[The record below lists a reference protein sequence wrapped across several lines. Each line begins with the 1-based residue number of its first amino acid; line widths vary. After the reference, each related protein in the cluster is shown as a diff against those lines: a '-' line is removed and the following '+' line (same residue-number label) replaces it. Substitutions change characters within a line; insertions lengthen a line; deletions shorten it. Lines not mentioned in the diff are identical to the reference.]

1 MPQTT
6 GIDELVDSLP
16 TKSTT
21 VYLLQGLDFVVP
33 GEWENIVGF
42 DNMIR
47 AVTGKKDKDKIK
59 KIRDRALKIYN
70 DPSQGYQRAIWLY
83 QIADTADSAMGAMAI
98 ANKLS
103 EKVSF
108 LSFLNKLTPK
118 SDVIQSVDLGLKLV
132 IELLAFSAIH
142 QIPVTNFGAFANS
155 LSKYSG
161 QSLMRMAALVS
172 VDALVPLGPDFVR
185 KVHTNLTSLNP
196 ATLQQNQTFQSISGM
211 IPGNSTTEKLGFME
225 QNFAAVQGWM
235 NNFVQ
240 SHQLTQQNVVSHLKQ
255 YIDFADDKLD
265 YVAAFLDVT
274 TNYYQHTGT
283 QSVARHLIEKAAN

>member
-1 MPQTT
+1 MPQTKK
-6 GIDELVDSLP
+6 IDELVDNLP
-16 TKSTT
+16 TKNTT

-47 AVTGKKDKDKIK
+47 SVTGKKDQDKIK
-59 KIRDRALKIYN
+59 KIRDRALKLYN
-70 DPSQGYQRAIWLY
+70 DESQGYQRAIWLY

-142 QIPVTNFGAFANS
+142 QIPVTNFGAFANG

-161 QSLMRMAALVS
+161 QSLMRMAALVC

-185 KVHTNLTSLNP
+185 KVQTNLTSINS
-196 ATLQQNQTFQSISGM
+196 ATLQQNPTFQNISGM
-211 IPGNSTTEKLGFME
+211 IPGNSTTEKLGFMG

-265 YVAAFLDVT
+265 YVAAFLDVS

-283 QSVARHLIEKAAN
+283 QSVARNLIEKATT

>member
-1 MPQTT
+1 MPQTKK
-6 GIDELVDSLP
+6 IDELVDNLP
-16 TKSTT
+16 TKNTT

-47 AVTGKKDKDKIK
+47 SVTGKKDQDKIK
-59 KIRDRALKIYN
+59 KIRDRALKLYN
-70 DPSQGYQRAIWLY
+70 DESQGYQRAIWLY

-142 QIPVTNFGAFANS
+142 QIPVTNFGAFANG

-161 QSLMRMAALVS
+161 QSLMRMAALVC

-185 KVHTNLTSLNP
+185 KVQTNLTSINP
-196 ATLQQNQTFQSISGM
+196 ATLQQNPTFQNISGM
-211 IPGNSTTEKLGFME
+211 IPGNSTTEKLGFMG

-265 YVAAFLDVT
+265 YVAAFLDVS

-283 QSVARHLIEKAAN
+283 QSVARNLIEKATT

>member
-1 MPQTT
+1 MPQTKT
-6 GIDELVDSLP
+6 IDELVDNLP

-33 GEWENIVGF
+33 GEWQNIVGF
-42 DNMIR
+42 DDTIR

-59 KIRDRALKIYN
+59 KIRDRALKLYN
-70 DPSQGYQRAIWLY
+70 DPSQGYQRAVWLY
-83 QIADTADSAMGAMAI
+83 QIADTADSAMGAIAI

-108 LSFLNKLTPK
+108 LSFVNRLTPK

-132 IELLAFSAIH
+132 IELLAFAAIH
-142 QIPVTNFGAFANS
+142 QIPVTNVGAFANG
-155 LSKYSG
+155 LNKYSG
-161 QSLMRMAALVS
+161 QSLMRMATLVC

-185 KVHTNLTSLNP
+185 KVQTNLSSLNP
-196 ATLQQNQTFQSISGM
+196 AVVQQNATFQSISGM

-240 SHQLTQQNVVSHLKQ
+240 SHQLTPQNVVSHLKQ

-265 YVAAFLDVT
+265 YVAAFLDVA

>member
-1 MPQTT
+1 MPQTKA
-6 GIDELVDSLP
+6 IDELVDNLP
-16 TKSTT
+16 TKNTT

-47 AVTGKKDKDKIK
+47 SVTGKKDQDKIK
-59 KIRDRALKIYN
+59 KIRDRALKLYN
-70 DPSQGYQRAIWLY
+70 DESQGYQRAIWLY

-142 QIPVTNFGAFANS
+142 QIPVTNFGAFANA
-155 LSKYSG
+155 LNKYSS
-161 QSLMRMAALVS
+161 QSLMRIAALVC

-185 KVHTNLTSLNP
+185 KVQTNLTSINS
-196 ATLQQNQTFQSISGM
+196 ATLQQNPTFQNISGM
-211 IPGNSTTEKLGFME
+211 IPGNSTTEKLGFMG

-265 YVAAFLDVT
+265 YVAAFLDVS

-283 QSVARHLIEKAAN
+283 QSVARHLIEKATT

>member
-1 MPQTT
+1 MPQTKK
-6 GIDELVDSLP
+6 IDELVDNLP
-16 TKSTT
+16 TKNTT

-47 AVTGKKDKDKIK
+47 SVTGKKDQDKIK
-59 KIRDRALKIYN
+59 KIRDRALKLYN
-70 DPSQGYQRAIWLY
+70 DESQGYQRAIWLY

-142 QIPVTNFGAFANS
+142 QIPVTNFAAFANG

-161 QSLMRMAALVS
+161 QSLMRMAALVC

-185 KVHTNLTSLNP
+185 KVQTNLTSINP
-196 ATLQQNQTFQSISGM
+196 ATLQQNPTFQNISGM
-211 IPGNSTTEKLGFME
+211 IPGNSTTEKLGFMG

-265 YVAAFLDVT
+265 YVAAFLDVS